1 MQYAPFYPF
10 GHTLPIMPGHFK
22 QLSVWRKSIDF
33 TDLVYDETESFPKH
47 EQFELRSQ
55 MRRAAV
61 SVPSNIAEGQA
72 HRSHKDFIRFLRIA
86 RGSIAE
92 LQTQAVIAGRRGYLS
107 RDQVRRVWHAADE
120 INKMINGLITAT
132 QKQLNAAAKPDES
145 RQ

>member
-1 MQYAPFYPF
+1 MA
-10 GHTLPIMPGHFK
+10 GHFK
-22 QLSVWRKSIDF
+22 QLTVWRKSIDF
-33 TDLVYDETESFPKH
+33 ANLVYNETDNFPKH

-72 HRSHKDFIRFLRIA
+72 HRSHKDFIRFLRIS

-107 RDQVRRVWHAADE
+107 REQVRRIWRAADE
-120 INKMINGLITAT
+120 INKMVNGLITAT
-132 QKQLNAAAKPDES
+132 EKQLNAATGAG
-145 RQ
+145 